1 MPTIPIH
8 LENLREVTEVTQGCF
23 SQLGLSGLAKH
34 RFSKEL
40 AFTKSFLLFSNL
52 FLLFLLFSSFSVTCV
67 FFSQTLNL
75 NIEFGYIAFF

>member
-34 RFSKEL
+34 RFIKEL

-52 FLLFLLFSSFSVTCV
+52 FLLFLLFSSSVTCA
-67 FFSQTLNL
+67 FFFQTLNL